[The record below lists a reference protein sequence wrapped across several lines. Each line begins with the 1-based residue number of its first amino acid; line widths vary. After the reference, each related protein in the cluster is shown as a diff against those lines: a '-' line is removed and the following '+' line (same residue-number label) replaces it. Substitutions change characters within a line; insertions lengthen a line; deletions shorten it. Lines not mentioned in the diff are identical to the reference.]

1 MCKWL
6 AIDSNALTYF
16 LDAMHG
22 EEDLSTVAPERQA
35 MVRFYFY
42 TDYSFWVSP
51 TVKTEYL
58 RIHDSAKKKEHHD
71 WSQFHFE
78 DVWPATP
85 SDVIAQSV
93 SKLMVHHPRHRDC
106 QIVAEAESLG
116 AEFGVETLL
125 SCDIEMIGRLNGR
138 CRLEIL
144 RLSVS
149 NS

>member
-1 MCKWL
+1 
-6 AIDSNALTYF
+6 
-16 LDAMHG
+16 
-22 EEDLSTVAPERQA
+22 
-35 MVRFYFY
+35 MVRFHFY

-144 RLSVS
+144 RPSEFFTKLGLPPRAEPRMVPVGSHPLARVTWWRL
-149 NS
+149 